1 MPRIK
6 NIKDLRDDLLT
17 KYETAK
23 DEKDKKDL
31 SVYTATASAIIRS
44 CKVELDYN
52 KVQDNNKKIEF
63 LEDETRTK

>member
-23 DEKDKKDL
+23 DEKDKRDL

-63 LEDETRTK
+63 LEDEKSTL

>member
-23 DEKDKKDL
+23 DEKDKRDL

-63 LEDETRTK
+63 LEDETRTE

>member
-63 LEDETRTK
+63 LEDETSTE

>member
-63 LEDETRTK
+63 LEDETRTE

>member
-1 MPRIK
+1 MQRIK
-6 NIKDLRDDLLT
+6 NIKELRDDLLT

-31 SVYTATASAIIRS
+31 SIYTATASAIIRS

-52 KVQDNNKKIEF
+52 KVQENNNKIKF
-63 LEDETRTK
+63 LEDETTTK

>member
-31 SVYTATASAIIRS
+31 SVYTATASAVIRS

-52 KVQDNNKKIEF
+52 KVKDNNKKIEF